1 MEKTSELVPQN
12 IMKEFIKAFYDI
24 KESAEELGWNVSY
37 AESCSIYEDKPN
49 EYGVDI
55 TFSKYIE
62 NQDFD
67 FTISIELKEGTNC
80 IGYQR
85 QINDEV
91 DTYQND
97 YDVSYETYL
106 WLDNFGHG
114 KNGAPDDMKECYEHF
129 EKCKDEIEELYYAL

>member
-1 MEKTSELVPQN
+1 MGNEKLIPQN
-12 IMKEFIKAFYDI
+12 IMKEFIKAFDDI
-24 KESAEELGWNVSY
+24 KESSKELGWNAIY
-37 AESCSIYEDKPN
+37 NESCSLHENKPN

-67 FTISIELKEGTNC
+67 FTITIKVKEGTNW

-91 DTYQND
+91 DTYLSD

-106 WLDNFGHG
+106 WLDNYGHG

-129 EKCKDEIEELYYAL
+129 EKCKDEIEDLYYSL